1 MLSRP
6 SGLSTDDSNDDTQD
20 FEQKEMQNF
29 GLAGTKMTIGPEH
42 IQCSIPGGV
51 AVGRLFR

>member
-6 SGLSTDDSNDDTQD
+6 SVLSTDDSNDDTQD